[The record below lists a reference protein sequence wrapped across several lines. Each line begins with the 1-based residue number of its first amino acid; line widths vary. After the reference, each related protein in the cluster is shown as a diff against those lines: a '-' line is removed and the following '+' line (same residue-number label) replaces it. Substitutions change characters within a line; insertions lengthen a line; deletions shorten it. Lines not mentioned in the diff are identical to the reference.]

1 MPLLEVTALRTHFA
15 TDGGTARAV
24 DGVSFSV
31 EEGETVGI
39 VGESGC
45 GKTVTALS
53 IMRLV
58 PEPPG
63 RVLPGASIRLRDR
76 ELLELPDRAMREVR
90 GREVAMVFQEPMT
103 SLNPVLTVGDQIRE
117 ALILDGRLDG
127 RRARR
132 AAVRLL
138 GEVGIPDP
146 ETRYAEYPHQLSG
159 GMRQRI
165 MIAIALAL
173 EPGLLI
179 ADEPTTALDVTIQA
193 QILDL
198 IAKLRERRRMG
209 VLLITHDLGVVAEV
223 ADRVLVMYAGQIV
236 ESGTVREI
244 FLNPRHPY
252 TRGLLASLPRLEV
265 TRRRL
270 SPIPGY
276 VPDAAA
282 WPDGCRFR
290 PRCPH
295 AWEKCGEPPPASLR
309 DGREGGR
316 TVRCWLV
323 DEPGRR
329 GVAARTAA
337 AAPAPDGKPAEAE
350 EPPLL
355 RVRGLRKYFP
365 VRSRRRGD
373 RAVVRAVDGVSFEI
387 RRGETLGLV
396 GESGCGKST
405 AARAILRLI
414 EPTGGAISFRGDD
427 VRSMKG
433 DALRR
438 LRRRAQII
446 FQDPF
451 GSLNPRMTVE
461 DMLGEILKVHGLAAE
476 RSTRRRRIL
485 ELLDLVGLLPGHA
498 DRYPHEFSGGQRQ
511 RIGIARA
518 LSVEP
523 ELIICDE
530 PVSALDVSVQAQ
542 VLNLLRDLQG
552 ELGLTYLFIS
562 HDLGVVRHVS
572 DRVAV
577 MYLGRIV
584 ETASVT
590 RLYRHAR
597 HPYTRSLL
605 SAIPRPEPRGAGR
618 AERIL
623 LEGDIPSPAA
633 PPPGCHFHPRC
644 WHPGRDQACTTGIP
658 PLEPAGR
665 RGHHAACI
673 KLGGESGA

>member
-63 RVLPGASIRLRDR
+63 RILPGASIRLRGR

-90 GREVAMVFQEPMT
+90 GREAAMVFQEPMT

-117 ALILDGRLDG
+117 ALVLDGRLGG

-165 MIAIALAL
+165 MIAMALAL

-236 ESGTVREI
+236 ESGTVGEI
-244 FLNPRHPY
+244 FFRPRHPY
-252 TRGLLASLPRLEV
+252 TRGLLASLPRLSAAR
-265 TRRRL
+265 TRL
-270 SPIPGY
+270 NPIPGY

-282 WPDGCRFR
+282 WPGGCRFR

-295 AWEKCGEPPPASLR
+295 AWEKCGEPPPAASGN
-309 DGREGGR
+309 GRGGGG
-316 TVRCWLV
+316 TVRCWLP

-329 GVAARTAA
+329 AEVRRA
-337 AAPAPDGKPAEAE
+337 AAPAPGGTSPDAEE

-355 RVRGLRKYFP
+355 RVRGLRKHFP
-365 VRSRRRGD
+365 LRSRRRGR

-405 AARAILRLI
+405 AARAILRLV
-414 EPTGGAISFRGDD
+414 EPTAGTVSFGGED
-427 VRSMKG
+427 VGSMKG

-461 DMLGEILKVHGLAAE
+461 EMLGEILKVHGLARE
-476 RSTRRRRIL
+476 RSARRRRIL
-485 ELLDLVGLLPGHA
+485 ELLDIVGLLPGHA

-542 VLNLLRDLQG
+542 VLNLLRDLQA

-562 HDLGVVRHVS
+562 HDLAVVRHVS

-584 ETASVT
+584 ETASVA

-597 HPYTRSLL
+597 HPYTRALL
-605 SAIPRPEPRGAGR
+605 SAIPRPEPRGARR

-644 WHPGRDQACTTGIP
+644 WHPGRDRACTAAIP
-658 PLEPAGR
+658 RLEPAGR
-665 RGHHAACI
+665 RGHRAACI
-673 KLGGESGA
+673 KLGGDSGP

>member
-1 MPLLEVTALRTHFA
+1 MALLEVTALRTHFA
-15 TDGGTARAV
+15 TDEGTARAV

-63 RVLPGASIRLRDR
+63 RILPGASIRLRGH

-117 ALILDGRLDG
+117 ALSLDGRLDG

-132 AAVRLL
+132 AVVRLL

-198 IAKLRERRRMG
+198 IARLRERRRMG

-244 FLNPRHPY
+244 FLKPRHPY
-252 TRGLLASLPRLEV
+252 TRGLLASLPRLSV

-270 SPIPGY
+270 SPIPGS

-282 WPDGCRFR
+282 WPGGCRFR
-290 PRCPH
+290 PRCTH
-295 AWEKCGEPPPASLR
+295 AWEKCSEPPPSSPR
-309 DGREGGR
+309 DGRAAGG
-316 TVRCWLV
+316 TVRCWLR
-323 DEPGRR
+323 DEPERR
-329 GVAARTAA
+329 GATARTAA
-337 AAPAPDGKPAEAE
+337 APAPGGMPAESE
-350 EPPLL
+350 EPLLL

-365 VRSRRRGD
+365 VRSRRRD
-373 RAVVRAVDGVSFEI
+373 NRAVVRAVDGVSFEI

-414 EPTGGAISFRGDD
+414 EPTAGDISFGGDD

-461 DMLGEILKVHGLAAE
+461 EMLGEILKVHGLARD
-476 RSTRRRRIL
+476 RSIRRRRIL
-485 ELLDLVGLLPGHA
+485 ELLDIVGLLPGHA

-523 ELIICDE
+523 DLIICDE

-562 HDLGVVRHVS
+562 HDLAVVRHVS

-605 SAIPRPEPRGAGR
+605 SAIPRPEPGGTRPT
-618 AERIL
+618 ERIL

-633 PPPGCHFHPRC
+633 PPPGCPFHPRC
-644 WHPGRDQACTTGIP
+644 WHPGKDQACTAAIP

-665 RGHHAACI
+665 RGHRAACI
-673 KLGGESGA
+673 KLRGDSGP